1 MMAVPPLDP
10 VAEYKTILK
19 EVLDNRP
26 SGTRSRLAQALGK
39 NRSFVTQITSPPY
52 PVPIPAAHV
61 ESILEIC
68 HFSPEARRRFL
79 DAYARAHP
87 RRHPDGGE
95 PRRLRAH
102 TIYLPELGDD
112 RRNREVDA
120 LVDALVRGLARI
132 TGAGELDAMGPDAGE
147 ADQNDRMSGE
157 DPR

>member
-1 MMAVPPLDP
+1 MAALPLDP

-19 EVLDNRP
+19 EILDNRP
-26 SGTRSRLAQALGK
+26 SGTRSRLAAALGK

-87 RRHPDGGE
+87 RRHADGAE
-95 PRRLRAH
+95 RRRLRAH
-102 TIYLPELGDD
+102 TTYLPELGDE

-120 LVDALVRGLARI
+120 LIDELARRLTRI
-132 TGAGELDAMGPDAGE
+132 TGGGDGDT
-147 ADQNDRMSGE
+147 DQIERIPGE
-157 DPR
+157 DPA